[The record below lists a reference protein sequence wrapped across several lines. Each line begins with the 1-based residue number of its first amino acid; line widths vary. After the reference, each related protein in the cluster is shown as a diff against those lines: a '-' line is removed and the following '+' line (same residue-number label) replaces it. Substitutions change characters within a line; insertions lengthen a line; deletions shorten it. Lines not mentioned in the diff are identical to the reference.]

1 MESYATAQQVYAAG
15 LIFARVGAMVM
26 LLPGIGEQVVPP
38 RIRLAFA
45 LLLAMCLAPVVA
57 PAIGVLP
64 ADNAALAGKVIH
76 ETIIGLMLGAL
87 LRLFLASLAV
97 AGEIVSIQ
105 TTLSFSQTA
114 NPMQAQPG
122 NSLAAFLS
130 LMGATLIFATGLH
143 HQFLEAIVDSYTLF
157 APARPIPTGDAVQ
170 LAVQTVGSSFALGV
184 QLAAPVIV
192 FALIFNIATGLVGR
206 VMPQFQVFFVASP
219 LSVLLGLSV
228 FTLSLGVIGVV
239 WIERY
244 QDFVALFLR
253 GR

>member
-1 MESYATAQQVYAAG
+1 MEHYATAQQVYAAG
-15 LIFARVGAMVM
+15 LIFARIGAMVM
-26 LLPGIGEQVVPP
+26 LLPAIGDQVVPP
-38 RIRLAFA
+38 RIRLSFA

-57 PAIGVLP
+57 PAIGALP
-64 ADNAALAGKVIH
+64 TDNAALAGKVIH

-87 LRLFLASLAV
+87 LRLFLTSLAV

-114 NPMQAQPG
+114 NPAEAQPG

-143 HQFLEAIVDSYTLF
+143 HQFLEAMVRSYELF
-157 APARPIPTGDAVQ
+157 APARPVPTADAAQ
-170 LAVQTVGSSFALGV
+170 LAIQTVGKSFALGV

-192 FALIFNIATGLVGR
+192 FALVFNIATGLVGR

-219 LSVLLGLSV
+219 LSVLLGLSI

-239 WIERY
+239 WIDRY
-244 QDFVALFLR
+244 EELLALFTGAR
-253 GR
+253 